1 MVLLDVVTGLRAS
14 VLFALKW
21 ADINFNRNEIS
32 VTRSIVMQAVGPCK
46 TEASQKPVPLAPLPA
61 KTLRA
66 WRRYTRYKAP
76 EDWVFAS
83 PHSNGRKPYWGH
95 LCKSSVKRKAQ
106 DSWARSGERALHVF
120 VVAASCT

>member
-1 MVLLDVVTGLRAS
+1 MVLLDVVTGLRAG

-46 TEASQKPVPLAPLPA
+46 TEASQKPVPLAPLLA

-66 WRRYTRYKAP
+66 WRRHTRYKAP

-83 PHSNGRKPYWGH
+83 PHSNGRKPYWGQS
-95 LCKSSVKRKAQ
+95 LMSSHIRRVAEQVGIVKRIG
-106 DSWARSGERALHVF
+106 WHTFRH
-120 VVAASCT
+120 